1 MPKNK
6 ISQDQIKMI
15 QDLSYQELGNMLTSG
30 TFTPKQL
37 RNAYTQM
44 RDIAVKRLKRL
55 ESEKN
60 VKQFGKPNLY
70 INNGEYFRKTKY
82 LTSESELLKEIAD
95 VSKFLTSKRS
105 TISGLKET
113 REKTLETLREAGY
126 EISKDQYVDFMK
138 FMKWFKS
145 SEFSKRY
152 DSDSPVVAEIFNS
165 EKASPADWRR
175 AFEQYSKHETRSTP
189 VRQY

>member
-6 ISQDQIKMI
+6 IPQSKIEFI
-15 QDLSYQELGNMLTSG
+15 QSLSYQELGEQLVSGGLTS
-30 TFTPKQL
+30 KQL

-60 VKQFGKPNLY
+60 VRQFGKPNLY

-82 LTSESELLKEIAD
+82 LTSDTDLLKEIAD

-113 REKTLETLREAGY
+113 REKTLKTLREAGY
-126 EISKDQYVDFMK
+126 EIDKSQYVDFMK
-138 FMKWFKS
+138 FMKWFKA
-145 SEFSKRY
+145 SEFSKKF

-165 EKASPADWRR
+165 ERANPGDWRR
-175 AFEQYSKHETRSTP
+175 AFEQFSSITAGAAP

>member
-6 ISQDQIKMI
+6 ISQDQIKFI
-15 QDLSYQELGNMLTSG
+15 QSLSYQELGEQLVSGGLTSR
-30 TFTPKQL
+30 QL

-55 ESEKN
+55 ETPKN
-60 VKQFGKPNLY
+60 VQQFGKPNLY

-82 LTSESELLKEIAD
+82 LVSETELLKEIAD

-126 EISKDQYVDFMK
+126 EIDKSQYVDFMK
-138 FMKWFKS
+138 FMKWFKA

-165 EKASPADWRR
+165 ERANPGDWRR
-175 AFEQYSKHETRSTP
+175 AFEQFSSITSGAAP